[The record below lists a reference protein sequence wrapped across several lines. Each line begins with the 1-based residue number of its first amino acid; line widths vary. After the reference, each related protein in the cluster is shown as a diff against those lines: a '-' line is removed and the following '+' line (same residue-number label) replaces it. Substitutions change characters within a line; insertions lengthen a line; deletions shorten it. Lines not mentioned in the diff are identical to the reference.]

1 MCLHFNTTNSVYIRV
16 KVITM
21 TNNEKLI
28 EAFASALEIPADQV
42 TDDLRYR
49 SIKQWNSMAHMNL
62 ISTLEKTFDV
72 MFETRQILNIRTVA
86 KAREILAQEHGI
98 KF

>member
-1 MCLHFNTTNSVYIRV
+1 
-16 KVITM
+16 M

-28 EAFASALEIPADQV
+28 EAFTSALEIPVDQV
-42 TDDLRYR
+42 TDDLKYQGIEQWD
-49 SIKQWNSMAHMNL
+49 SIAHMTL
-62 ISTLEKTFDV
+62 ISTLEDAFDV
-72 MFETRQILNIRTVA
+72 MFETEQILNMSSVA